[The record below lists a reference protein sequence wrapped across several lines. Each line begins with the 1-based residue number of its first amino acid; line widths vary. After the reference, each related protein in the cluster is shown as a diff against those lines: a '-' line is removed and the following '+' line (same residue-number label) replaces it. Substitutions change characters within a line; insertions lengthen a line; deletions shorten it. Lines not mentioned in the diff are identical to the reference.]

1 MKNIDQLKKYEK
13 DNNIK
18 VLYEIHIENN
28 NDDSERHIS
37 FGYVDDLINYLEK
50 NEILTNVEKEYL
62 KNVLSLYLK
71 NYFIIIKRER
81 DCNYITK
88 RYDYYLNVQLIS
100 KYNNLYY
107 DHLRLSC
114 LEQEISYKNM
124 ELNKEYTL
132 DELGL

>member
-13 DNNIK
+13 DNSIK
-18 VLYEIHIENN
+18 VLYQIHIENN

-71 NYFIIIKRER
+71 KYFIIIKRER
-81 DCNYITK
+81 DYNYIKK
-88 RYDYYLNVQLIS
+88 RYDYYLNIQLTS
-100 KYNNLYY
+100 KYNNFYY
-107 DHLRLSC
+107 DYLRLSC